1 MKMMRLN
8 SERWKRKELSCSG
21 GVFIYLMSEKKYC
34 KTNYVLVI
42 MPYKYQFF
50 FVKKKKKTGRKKR
63 EKQDIRAS
71 TIHHQSCY
79 MYSASLSFLY
89 TPNHQK
95 LYLIRCFMLSG
106 SYYAGTGGKY

>member
-42 MPYKYQFF
+42 MPYKYHQFF
-50 FVKKKKKTGRKKR
+50 FAKKKNRKK
-63 EKQDIRAS
+63 EKGETGYQSQHHTPSILLHVLCLVIFF
-71 TIHHQSCY
+71 IHAKPSKN
-79 MYSASLSFLY
+79 S
-89 TPNHQK
+89 
-95 LYLIRCFMLSG
+95 I
-106 SYYAGTGGKY
+106 